1 MKIVWN
7 ASREPVVTLT
17 PQQRKA
23 LDNVGERFPESV
35 KDGTMVVH
43 PVFDGSGAVMVQA
56 TSGLWLGVEKDGYTH
71 S

>member
-7 ASREPVVTLT
+7 ASGDPVLTLT

-23 LDNVGERFPESV
+23 LEKVGERFPESV
-35 KDGTMVVH
+35 KGGTMKVH
-43 PVFDGSGAVMVQA
+43 PIFDGSGAVMVQA